1 MLKSKVAAVL
11 SVSCNWA
18 GIVLR
23 HVFIRAKILFTI
35 RSGIQDI
42 KLNALMNKKIG
53 EICLQEAAFL
63 GGLARSVDSNRPI
76 IEIGTHFGFSTEILC
91 YNKPQETQLLTVD
104 NYSWNSV
111 GLSRSQHFEV
121 TKNLLKEGVEN
132 FNVEQIKMDKNLFY
146 SMYSGE
152 YPSLVFLDAIHTYE
166 ETIKD
171 IMWAKKVKADV
182 ICGHDY
188 SSEYPGVIDAVH
200 EMGGCRE
207 LIGSLWVLNTNI

>member
-1 MLKSKVAAVL
+1 MDQYTKYLTL
-11 SVSCNWA
+11 L
-18 GIVLR
+18 LR
-23 HVFIRAKILFTI
+23 GAFIRAKCLFTL

-42 KLNALMNKKIG
+42 KFNALMNKKIG

-63 GGLARSVDSNRPI
+63 GELARSVDSNRPI
-76 IEIGTHFGFSTEILC
+76 IEIGTHFGFSTIILSC
-91 YNKPQETQLLTVD
+91 NKPQDTQLLTVD

-111 GLSRSQHFEV
+111 GLSGLQQFEV
-121 TKNLLKEGVEN
+121 TRIYLKEAIEN
-132 FNVEQIKMDKNLFY
+132 FNVEQIEMDKNLFY

-152 YPSLVFLDAIHTYE
+152 NPSLVFLDAIHTYE

-200 EMGGCRE
+200 EMGGYRE